1 MTDERCTRCESC
13 DEAGEAAVADERTA
27 SMRADVREGEDWEA
41 ELRRR
46 RTCSVDEAA
55 HFLGIGRSTAYAA
68 AKDGSLPSLRV
79 AGRILIPVAKLMNMV
94 GLEGRGEG

>member
-1 MTDERCTRCESC
+1 MTEERCRHCASC
-13 DEAGEAAVADERTA
+13 DEAAAATEEATA
-27 SMRADVREGEDWEA
+27 SPRAGHEGEGWEA

-55 HFLGIGRSTAYAA
+55 RFLQIGRSTAYAA

-79 AGRILIPVAKLMNMV
+79 AGRILVPVAKLLAMV
-94 GLEGRGEG
+94 GLQEDA